1 MTKKNEE
8 TFDYYY
14 TACGL
19 NNVIIANMPARQDD
33 AGDKVIEIPMINA
46 LHATLT
52 MELATKESSLLP
64 EELKFV
70 RTEMGLTQAELA
82 ERIKKDHQ
90 TIGRWERGENPVDPT
105 AEVIVRMLA
114 FEHLTEI
121 GFLTPKDNDQ
131 GDFSVRTISSKC
143 VQAANGRPIKVE
155 LGRRGYQRVAA

>member
-1 MTKKNEE
+1 MTKTSEN
-8 TFDYYY
+8 TFDYHYK
-14 TACGL
+14 ACGL
-19 NNVIIANMPARQDD
+19 NNVIIQNMPAREDD

-46 LHATLT
+46 LHAMLT

-105 AEVIVRMLA
+105 AEVIIRLLA
-114 FEHLTEI
+114 FEYLTEI
-121 GFLTPKDNDQ
+121 GFINPAKSDQ
-131 GDFSVRTISSKC
+131 IERSVRSISEKC
-143 VQAANGRPIKVE
+143 VQAANGSPIRVQ
-155 LGRRGYQRVAA
+155 LGQGGYQRVAA

>member
-1 MTKKNEE
+1 MTQKSED
-8 TFDYYY
+8 TFDYHY

-19 NNVIIANMPARQDD
+19 TNVIIEGMPARQDD

-46 LHATLT
+46 LHAMLT

-105 AEVIVRMLA
+105 AEVIVRLLV
-114 FEHLTEI
+114 FEHLLEI
-121 GFLTPKDNDQ
+121 GFLNPTEFNPDDR
-131 GDFSVRTISSKC
+131 SVRSISEKC
-143 VQAANGRPIKVE
+143 VQAANGKPIRVQ
-155 LGRRGYQRVAA
+155 LGQRGYERVAA